1 MAMALMLGPINA
13 AAIDSGAAAAGEVLT
28 ADGAGGAAWQAV
40 SAPAPEPALRMR
52 TTGTSLSLTLKW
64 GGGMTLD
71 GL

>member
-40 SAPAPEPALRMR
+40 SAPATEAL
-52 TTGTSLSLTLKW
+52 S
-64 GGGMTLD
+64 
-71 GL
+71 